1 MNFVLL
7 YKLSFKSN
15 IKVQLNFSGPWE
27 NISILWQYLQLQ
39 LNKTLPNITLP
50 DQFSITCPNPARDS
64 LTLALPG
71 GNLTQAPNL
80 DTFFIVAARCF
91 LRSSQNLAKTN
102 SAPPKFSCA
111 NSNIIG
117 KNQKYSKNELLENLN
132 KNICKIEFENLQK
145 SS

>member
-1 MNFVLL
+1 MF
-7 YKLSFKSN
+7 FK
-15 IKVQLNFSGPWE
+15 KFPKFG
-27 NISILWQYLQLQ
+27 
-39 LNKTLPNITLP
+39 
-50 DQFSITCPNPARDS
+50 
-64 LTLALPG
+64 
-71 GNLTQAPNL
+71 
-80 DTFFIVAARCF
+80 
-91 LRSSQNLAKTN
+91 KTN